1 MFKKKN
7 MYTTFFLLAYM
18 LIFYNLYLIQYFND
32 DIYSQNS
39 YPNTEI
45 NQDIT
50 SSSSSSSN
58 NGKWLHYTDRIENFT
73 TVYPNEWEIV
83 KSKNDD
89 NNQTGHITIFRSPKE
104 NVNDT
109 FQDNVVISITKPN
122 RDISNNSNDFEIQTI
137 VKKLAI
143 NNNDFKLENVS
154 TIDING
160 HHSGKGIIYSF
171 KKSGIDFKTE
181 QIFSTINNKIYIF
194 SLLTDHK
201 SFENYHPVLNFMLKN
216 LTLKNNTL

>member
-1 MFKKKN
+1 MLKKTN
-7 MYTTFFLLAYM
+7 MYTTFFLLAYI
-18 LIFYNLYLIQYFND
+18 LIFYNLLLIQYSND
-32 DIYSQNS
+32 DTYSQNS
-39 YPNTEI
+39 YPHTKI
-45 NQDIT
+45 KQDIT
-50 SSSSSSSN
+50 NSSS
-58 NGKWLHYTDRIENFT
+58 NGKWLLYMDKKENFT
-73 TVYPNEWEIV
+73 TIYPNGWEIV

-104 NVNDT
+104 NLNDT
-109 FQDNVVISITKPN
+109 FQDNIVISITKLN

-143 NNNDFKLENVS
+143 NNNEFKLENVS

-160 HHSGKGIIYSF
+160 HHSGKVIIYNF

-194 SLLTDHK
+194 SLLTEQK
-201 SFENYHPVLNFMLKN
+201 SFENYHPILNFMLKN
-216 LTLKNNTL
+216 ITLKNNTL